1 MKKLLCLLGTTAIL
15 TSASS
20 AIITTAVKS
29 TEQKL
34 QNSKQ
39 VKSADNYIQ
48 FTNLKKEYNQLSET
62 EQKNIAIAMAKLP
75 TLNDNERNQYLKNSN
90 ITFIKK
96 NKTIIENMYLLYN
109 SISKMTKSVVQTTYS
124 LNINWKMI
132 NQFIDLDFGDS
143 NNYTPTVSMYGPSH
157 WWTALWDWGFKVN
170 FPEGDVNIMRIVKLL
185 SSLYNGIDFG
195 SLETVLQSG
204 YTFFDYLINIDKHSN
219 DKAEVLYNIV
229 VKTETDFKNSG
240 IPFTD
245 KVYDIFNQFSTS
257 LEPSK
262 TLPLNFYNNLILN
275 YIKTAIQDKTKMSL
289 EEIGAKYS
297 DILTKTISI
306 LNDAK
311 VILNDTL
318 QIVLP
323 NIIWNYLKKATE
335 AMIKADENHN
345 GVNIKFQQFL
355 IPKGFGAQ

>member
-20 AIITTAVKS
+20 AIITTAVKP

-48 FTNLKKEYNQLSET
+48 FTNLKKEYDQLSET

-90 ITFIKK
+90 ITFIKN
-96 NKTIIENMYLLYN
+96 NKAIIENMYLLYN

-132 NQFIDLDFGDS
+132 NQLIDLDFGDS

-170 FPEGDVNIMRIVKLL
+170 FPEGDVNIMRIVNLL

-245 KVYDIFNQFSTS
+245 KLYNIFDTFNSILQFYKGQNLSETS
-257 LEPSK
+257 KVIKVIIEI
-262 TLPLNFYNNLILN
+262 PL
-275 YIKTAIQDKTKMSL
+275 KMSL
-289 EEIGAKYS
+289 EDIGAKYS

-306 LNDAK
+306 LNNAK
-311 VILNDTL
+311 AILNDTL

-323 NIIWNYLKKATE
+323 NIIWNYLKKATK